1 MQTEMI
7 LALVIFLLTYVLISV
22 RRFGKLNLE
31 RPAVALFGAAL
42 MVLFGVVAADQA
54 LAAIQ
59 LDILGLLLGMM
70 IIVVSLELCGFFTWV
85 SVRMI
90 RASKNQFQFLI
101 LVMVVTALLS
111 ALILNDTVV
120 LLFTPIVIKA
130 CRLIRANPIPFLV
143 AEAISANIGSVATPV
158 GNPQNAFIATQ
169 SHITFAEFT
178 GKLLPVTLLC
188 LLIAIVLVW
197 LIFRKELIDGCE
209 RSGRHWLCE
218 KSKPID
224 VSKVILEIDP
234 RPVHRSVYFVLGV
247 LVLVFLGFVLSPYI
261 NLPLAMVAFIGG
273 AFVLML
279 LPFFNRSIQPV
290 EVLRKVDWTLLIF
303 FVGLFIVLKGVET
316 SGLLAEMM
324 STFQAS
330 SGSGLTSIP
339 GLTGFCAILSNLI
352 SNVPAVMLL
361 SPFVAS
367 VGSNNLWLALVTS
380 STLAGNATILGAA
393 ANVIVVETG
402 NKMGVEISLWQFMKA
417 GFPITMV
424 TLLMSVVMLGL
435 L

>member
-1 MQTEMI
+1 MQSVM
-7 LALVIFLLTYVLISV
+7 LVALVIFLLTYVMISV
-22 RRFGKLNLE
+22 RRFGKLKLE
-31 RPAVALFGAAL
+31 RPVVALFGAAL
-42 MVLFGVVAADQA
+42 MVITGVVAADQA
-54 LAAIQ
+54 FASIQ

-70 IIVVSLELCGFFTWV
+70 IIVVSLEFCGFFTWV
-85 SVRMI
+85 SVKMI
-90 RASKNQFQFLI
+90 RASKNQFQFLM
-101 LVMVVTALLS
+101 LVMFVTAVLS

-130 CRLIRANPIPFLV
+130 CRLIKANPIPFLV
-143 AEAISANIGSVATPV
+143 AEAIAANIGSVATPV

-178 GKLLPVTLLC
+178 TKLLPVTLAC
-188 LLIAIVLVW
+188 LAVAMVMVW
-197 LIFRKELIDGCE
+197 LVFRKDLVEGCE
-209 RSGRHWLCE
+209 RNGRHWLCE

-224 VSKVILEIDP
+224 AEAAIREISAQ
-234 RPVHRSVYFVLGV
+234 PVHRSVYLVLGA
-247 LVLVFLGFVLSPYI
+247 LVLVFVGFVLSPSI

-273 AFVLML
+273 AFVLMF
-279 LPFFNRSIQPV
+279 LPFFNRSVQPA
-290 EVLRKVDWTLLIF
+290 EVLRRVDWTLLLF
-303 FVGLFIVLKGVET
+303 FVGLFVVLKGVET

-324 STFQAS
+324 NAFQAS
-330 SGSGLTSIP
+330 SGSELTSIP
-339 GLTGFCAILSNLI
+339 GLTGFSAVLSNLI

-402 NKMGVEISLWQFMKA
+402 NRMGVEISLWQFVKA
-417 GFPITMV
+417 GLPITII
-424 TLLMSVVMLGL
+424 TLLLSVVMLGML
-435 L
+435 

>member
-1 MQTEMI
+1 ML

-22 RRFGKLNLE
+22 RRFGKFNLE

-54 LAAIQ
+54 FAAIQ
-59 LDILGLLLGMM
+59 LDIIGLLLGMM
-70 IIVVSLELCGFFTWV
+70 IIVVCLELCGFFTWV
-85 SVRMI
+85 SVKMI

-101 LVMVVTALLS
+101 LVMSVTALLS

-130 CRLIRANPIPFLV
+130 CRLIKANPVPFLV
-143 AEAISANIGSVATPV
+143 AEAIAANIGSVATPV

-178 GKLLPVTLLC
+178 SKLLPVTLLC
-188 LLIAIVLVW
+188 LLVAMLLVW
-197 LIFRKELIDGCE
+197 IVFRNQLRDGSERNGRYWLCE
-209 RSGRHWLCE
+209 RSR
-218 KSKPID
+218 PID
-224 VSKVILEIDP
+224 AEEAIGEIAP
-234 RPVHRSVYFVLGV
+234 EPVHRSVFLVLGA
-247 LVLVFLGFVLSPYI
+247 LALVFVGFVLSPYI
-261 NLPLAMVAFIGG
+261 KLPLAMVAFIGG
-273 AFVLML
+273 AFVLMF
-279 LPFFNRSIQPV
+279 LPFFNRSVQPV

-303 FVGLFIVLKGVET
+303 FVGLFVVLKGVET

-324 STFQAS
+324 TTFQTG

-339 GLTGFCAILSNLI
+339 GLTAFCAILSNLI

-367 VGSNNLWLALVTS
+367 VGNNNLWLALVTS

-402 NKMGVEISLWQFMKA
+402 NKMGVEVSLWQFMKA
-417 GFPITMV
+417 GLPITII
-424 TLLMSVVMLGL
+424 TLLISVVLLGMI
-435 L
+435 

>member
-1 MQTEMI
+1 MQMGMI
-7 LALVIFLLTYVLISV
+7 LALVIFLVTYVLISV

-101 LVMVVTALLS
+101 LVMLVTALLS

-130 CRLIRANPIPFLV
+130 CRLIKANPIPFLV

-169 SHITFAEFT
+169 SHIVFSEFT
-178 GKLLPVTLLC
+178 GKLLPITLLC

-209 RSGRHWLCE
+209 RRGRYWLCE

-224 VSKVILEIDP
+224 TSNVILEIDP
-234 RPVHRSVYFVLGV
+234 RPVHPSVYFVLGV
-247 LVLVFLGFVLSPYI
+247 LVLVFVGFVLSPYI

-273 AFVLML
+273 ASVLML
-279 LPFFNRSIQPV
+279 LPIFNRSIQPV
-290 EVLRKVDWTLLIF
+290 EVLRKVDWTLIIF

-324 STFQAS
+324 NTFQAS

-424 TLLMSVVMLGL
+424 TLLLSVVMLGL